1 MKFTKRIFLILIAC
15 AITTNICA
23 IQFRHLSIKDGLS
36 QLSVLSI
43 YQDKLG
49 RMWFGTEEGINVFDG
64 NNLTAIKT
72 LRNIPPRN
80 LEVRWICGDE
90 KGNIYFQLGTS
101 IVCIDF
107 ATQSNTVLVKKRC
120 YHTMPPFGQD
130 LLRKSWQR
138 IHIQYCQAIYTL
150 HGATYKRQYQS
161 AAYRQSWHIMVW
173 HT

>member
-72 LRNIPPRN
+72 LRNIPPPRI
-80 LEVRWICGDE
+80 LKWDGFAATR
-90 KGNIYFQLGTS
+90 KAIY
-101 IVCIDF
+101 I
-107 ATQSNTVLVKKRC
+107 SNWAPLL
-120 YHTMPPFGQD
+120 YAFGQD

>member
-72 LRNIPPRN
+72 LRNIPPQN

-107 ATQSNTVLVKKRC
+107 ATQSNTVLVKKVLPH
-120 YHTMPPFGQD
+120 Y
-130 LLRKSWQR
+130 
-138 IHIQYCQAIYTL
+138 
-150 HGATYKRQYQS
+150 ATIRARFITQVV
-161 AAYRQSWHIMVW
+161 AAYTYTTLPSNL
-173 HT
+173 HTAWGNLQKTISKCCI

>member
-72 LRNIPPRN
+72 LRNIPPPGI
-80 LEVRWICGDE
+80 L
-90 KGNIYFQLGTS
+90 K
-101 IVCIDF
+101 
-107 ATQSNTVLVKKRC
+107 
-120 YHTMPPFGQD
+120 
-130 LLRKSWQR
+130 
-138 IHIQYCQAIYTL
+138 
-150 HGATYKRQYQS
+150 
-161 AAYRQSWHIMVW
+161 
-173 HT
+173 

>member
-72 LRNIPPRN
+72 LRNIPPPRI
-80 LEVRWICGDE
+80 LKWDG
-90 KGNIYFQLGTS
+90 
-101 IVCIDF
+101 F
-107 ATQSNTVLVKKRC
+107 AAT
-120 YHTMPPFGQD
+120 
-130 LLRKSWQR
+130 RK
-138 IHIQYCQAIYTL
+138 AIYISNWAPLLYASTL
-150 HGATYKRQYQS
+150 PLKATRCWWKKVLPHYATIRARFITQVV
-161 AAYRQSWHIMVW
+161 AAYTYTILPSNL
-173 HT
+173 HTAWGNLQKTISKCCI